1 MDDICSIAENIN
13 RTLLNILG
21 TEIDEINLNTNNLYN
36 FIMESNLTK
45 VEQHT
50 LHKNISNNRLEIYHH
65 IKKEKSPKGKS
76 SISPQARAFLEQ
88 VLEESK
94 ALIPRKRRSCK
105 EMWHYSTS
113 SKSLGM

>member
-13 RTLLNILG
+13 RTLFNILG
-21 TEIDEINLNTNNLYN
+21 TEIDFINLSTNNLYN

-88 VLEESK
+88 VFRRKQSLNSK
-94 ALIPRKRRSCK
+94 EKKKLQRNVALLHFK
-105 EMWHYSTS
+105 
-113 SKSLGM
+113 